1 MRARTRNGD
10 WFVMRPRR
18 LLAVALLAAGT
29 ATGMAACTSDVT
41 PAVSPSE
48 VYLVPVT
55 GVIELGLAPF
65 IARSLREAEASG
77 AQAVILDLNTP
88 GGRVDAAQQIVD
100 VVQKADVPVYAFV
113 NPRAFSAGAMIA
125 LATDGI
131 FMRPGAVMGAATPV
145 SGEGE
150 KAPEKI
156 VSAMR
161 SEMRGLAERRGLDP
175 RVAEAM
181 VDESIE
187 VEGVVEAG
195 KLLTLTTEEAVA
207 TGFALAAEDLQA
219 VLAHAGIEA
228 ERVVEAEVNWAEGV
242 VRFLTHPLV
251 SPFLLSLGFL
261 GLLVEIKTPAFG
273 MAGAAGVTALA
284 LFFGGHYLVGLAGME
299 EVILLGAGVALLL
312 VEAFIVPG
320 FGIFGLLGIG
330 GVLTGIY
337 LSMVGSLSTAVDY
350 NQAAMILSASVL
362 IVLVS
367 AWALIRTL
375 PSNARLRR
383 SGIMLGED
391 TGRDVGYRSAAVR
404 GELVGKQGTALTDLR
419 PAGVGRFDQERVD
432 VVAEEGWLSA
442 GTPIEVVRAEG
453 YRHVVRG
460 VGVVPP
466 ATEAAESDA
475 TGTGTSAGPSTASDR
490 SRADSE

>member
-1 MRARTRNGD
+1 MTRYA
-10 WFVMRPRR
+10 VAAAA
-18 LLAVALLAAGT
+18 LAVALTGT
-29 ATGMAACTSDVT
+29 AACGPEDASPVTS
-41 PAVSPSE
+41 SE
-48 VYLVPVT
+48 VHLVPVT

-65 IARSLREAEASG
+65 IARSLREAEAAG
-77 AQAVILDLNTP
+77 AEAVVLELNTP

-100 VVQKADVPVYAFV
+100 AVQAAEVPVYAFV

-125 LATDGI
+125 LAADGI

-207 TGFALAAEDLQA
+207 VGFALAAEDLEA
-219 VLAHAGIEA
+219 VLTHVGIEA
-228 ERVVEAEVNWAEGV
+228 ERVVASEVNWAEGV

-251 SPFLLSLGFL
+251 SPLLLSLGFL

-273 MAGAAGVTALA
+273 LAGGAGVTALA

-299 EVILLGAGVALLL
+299 ELLLLSAGVVLLL
-312 VEAFIVPG
+312 IEAFVVPG
-320 FGIFGLLGIG
+320 FGVFGLLGIG

-337 LSMVGSLSTAVDY
+337 LSMVGSLSTTVDY
-350 NQAAMILSASVL
+350 NQAAMILAASVL
-362 IVLVS
+362 IVVVS
-367 AWALIRTL
+367 AWALIRNL
-375 PSNARLRR
+375 PRNTRLRR

-391 TGRDVGYRSAAVR
+391 TGRDVGYLSAAVR
-404 GELVGKQGTALTDLR
+404 GDLVGKQGTALTDLR
-419 PAGVGRFDQERVD
+419 PAGVGRFGQERGD
-432 VVAEEGWLSA
+432 VVAEEGWLA
-442 GTPIEVVRAEG
+442 EGTPIEVVRAEG
-453 YRHVVRG
+453 YRHLVRK
-460 VGVVPP
+460 
-466 ATEAAESDA
+466 TEAPGAEEGVETESKTRAGSDA
-475 TGTGTSAGPSTASDR
+475 PGPPPSA
-490 SRADSE
+490 E